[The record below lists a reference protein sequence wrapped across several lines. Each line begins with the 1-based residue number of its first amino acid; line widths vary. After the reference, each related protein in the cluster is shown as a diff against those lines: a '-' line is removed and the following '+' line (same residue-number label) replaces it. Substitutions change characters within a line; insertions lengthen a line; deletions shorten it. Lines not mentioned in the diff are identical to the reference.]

1 MPIKEFEVL
10 FNKEAWEKVRPILL
24 AGGDYPSGRVAKGI
38 AKFLSHNPNVDIIA
52 YRAVTGHGAGW
63 GKYAKVITVAKNV
76 LARYRRSA
84 PAHYQVKYIA
94 FALELAKLLST
105 KKFAMDTVEAL
116 FEKYRT
122 RGAND
127 EILRAVAVAVLTRLS

>member
-1 MPIKEFEVL
+1 MPIKEYEGL

-24 AGGDYPSGRVAKGI
+24 ASDALPSGKVAKGV
-38 AKFLSHNPNVDIIA
+38 AKFLSNSPIVDLIA
-52 YRAVTGHGAGW
+52 YKAVLGHGAGW
-63 GKYAKVITVAKNV
+63 GKYQKTIAVAKNV
-76 LARYRRSA
+76 LSRFRTSA

-94 FALELAKLLST
+94 FALELTKLLTS

-122 RGAND
+122 RGAKED
-127 EILRAVAVAVLTRLS
+127 ILMAVAVAVITKVA

>member
-10 FNKEAWEKVRPILL
+10 YNKEAWEKVRPILL
-24 AGGDYPSGRVAKGI
+24 AVGDYPSGKVAKGV

-52 YRAVTGHGAGW
+52 YRAVMGHGAGF
-63 GKYAKVITVAKNV
+63 GKYMKVITIAKNV
-76 LARYRRSA
+76 LVRYRRSA

-105 KKFAMDTVEAL
+105 KKFAMDTIEAL
-116 FEKYRT
+116 VMKYVK
-122 RGAND
+122 RGAKE
-127 EILRAVAVAVLTRLS
+127 EILRAVAVAVLTQLS

>member
-1 MPIKEFEVL
+1 MPIKEYEGL

-24 AGGDYPSGRVAKGI
+24 AGGDYPSGKVAKGM
-38 AKFLSHNPNVDIIA
+38 AKFLSNNPNVDIIA

-63 GKYAKVITVAKNV
+63 GKYQKTIAVAKNV

-94 FALELAKLLST
+94 FALELTRLLTS
-105 KKFAMDTVEAL
+105 KKFSMGDVEAL
-116 FEKYRT
+116 ITKYKV
-122 RGAND
+122 RGAKE
-127 EILRAVAVAVLTRLS
+127 EILNAVAVAVLTGLG